1 MLQID
6 KEKVTRIK
14 KYLFVLYNNL
24 TLRSKKLITYQVFT
38 TIYIAMNQNENKCS
52 SFQHITYCLL

>member
-1 MLQID
+1 MFQID

-38 TIYIAMNQNENKCS
+38 TIYIAMNQNENKRS

>member
-1 MLQID
+1 MFQID

-38 TIYIAMNQNENKCS
+38 TIYI
-52 SFQHITYCLL
+52 